1 MSEIDAQQ
9 QGQTCAIVG
18 VGERARRL
26 IEWVIREF
34 PYATLRVPASDLN
47 PRQHAVIVDLDR
59 FTGRGEDSVV
69 A

>member
-1 MSEIDAQQ
+1 MSEIAAQQ
-9 QGQTCAIVG
+9 GKTFAIVG
-18 VGERARRL
+18 VGARARRL

-47 PRQHAVIVDLDR
+47 PRQHAVIVSLDGL
-59 FTGRGEDSVV
+59 TGRDEDSVV